1 MFFNRRVKLREL
13 AEAEALGQS
22 FWTAKFD
29 PPVRVKLG
37 YAITDASQSDPN
49 TAKAVESRAAYLL
62 ARDEGWTSLPV
73 GPIKSDRFRDL
84 LAAGDDD
91 YIPSAIE
98 AVCLAGSQING
109 SNDLSIMLYARFD
122 VGSFIKGVNDIL
134 SQHRI
139 SFELIDGEMVPFESR
154 ELHVEIVEPTLRLL
168 AGSRKWHG
176 SEAAYQDALRE
187 LSSGHADDA
196 ITDAGRALQETLSAL
211 GCEGNA
217 LGPLLASARK
227 KGLLGS
233 HDQVLTQA
241 LANVVDWAS
250 ADRSAM
256 GDAHVASEAKQPD
269 AWFAVHVIGAL
280 ILRLTHGPRKL

>member
-1 MFFNRRVKLREL
+1 MKLREL
-13 AEAEALGQS
+13 AEAESQGQS

-29 PPVRVKLG
+29 PQVRTKLG
-37 YAITDASQSDPN
+37 YAITDASQGDPN
-49 TAKAVESRAAYLL
+49 TVSAVENQAAYLL

-73 GPIKSDRFRDL
+73 GPIKSPRFRDF

-98 AVCLAGSQING
+98 AVCLAGSQIND
-109 SNDLSIMLYARFD
+109 SNNLSMMLYATFD
-122 VGSFIKGVNDIL
+122 VGSFIKGVNDTL

-168 AGSRKWHG
+168 ASGRKWDG

-187 LSSGHADDA
+187 LSSGHADNA

-233 HDQVLTQA
+233 HDPVLTEA
-241 LANVVDWAS
+241 LAKVIDWAS

-256 GDAHVASEAKQPD
+256 GDAHVASEAKQED

-280 ILRLTHGPRKL
+280 ILRLTHGRRKL